1 MKRSKFANSH
11 LIIVDKRS
19 MTTGSVKR
27 AEYFSVTTDPHTS
40 WINKAHGC
48 NVICEVGKE
57 QRTTKIQQ
65 WRSTERAATRIILM
79 LVTSE
84 Q

>member
-1 MKRSKFANSH
+1 MMAE
-11 LIIVDKRS
+11 
-19 MTTGSVKR
+19 TVKR
-27 AEYFSVTTDPHTS
+27 AEYFSATTGDPHTS

-48 NVICEVGKE
+48 NLICKVGKE

-65 WRSTERAATRIILM
+65 WRSTGRAATRIILM